1 MPNCI
6 PTSATPDSTL
16 SSQHDVHTA
25 CARGYEFGQVAPLVT
40 MRAWPVARSIFD
52 APLGACER
60 ACERSERADNKLDNP
75 LVASR
80 NCKGERRERSASEMQ
95 SSWLDKILTF
105 LRMKNKCDHSVTI

>member
-25 CARGYEFGQVAPLVT
+25 CARGYEFGQVT
-40 MRAWPVARSIFD
+40 
-52 APLGACER
+52 
-60 ACERSERADNKLDNP
+60 P

-80 NCKGERRERSASEMQ
+80 NCKGERSASEMQ

-105 LRMKNKCDHSVTI
+105 LRMKNKCDHSYSVTI